1 MKTMIEEM
9 VSRFLG
15 WKLPANFAP
24 DAGMKFVPGPL
35 QQPDGPYWPSGT
47 NLLDATQARQMFE
60 HCMSTM
66 WKPIGTAPKDGTA
79 ILALLHGSDIP
90 YPIRWNVALERWMMT
105 WDHHLLAAAD
115 GPRCWTAIPD
125 GPNSKPSSLGD

>member
-1 MKTMIEEM
+1 MKTIIDEM

-35 QQPDGPYWPSGT
+35 QQPGGQYWPSGT

-60 HCMSTM
+60 HCLPATWHPM
-66 WKPIGTAPKDGTA
+66 KTAPKDGTV
-79 ILALLHGSDIP
+79 ILGLLEGSDIP
-90 YPIRWNVALERWMMT
+90 HPVRWVVGWWQSS
-105 WDHHLLAAAD
+105 WDHHNFFH
-115 GPRCWTAIPD
+115 GEPWCWMAIPD
-125 GPNSKPSSLGD
+125 APNRNDLASGD